1 MQLFYRLLFLLW
13 LLTLGTS
20 LLIDAKLLDQISS
33 WKLHLRLASSVAL
46 VLTGFLVI
54 AMVQPRFRMIA
65 VLVAL
70 GMLLGFLGDSTMGS
84 VLGKEWFPNRLLGGM
99 IFFGIGHLFYI
110 AATEVT
116 RRKLRLPANSR
127 WWLAILVWQIIG
139 VAIWYYVVGVS
150 TKDPALH
157 YPALGYVALLAGT
170 CGVTTGLALLDRRFI
185 WVALGTALFLASDA
199 LLAWEHFRGGS
210 TLIGFLVWA
219 TYGPGQML
227 IVFGFA
233 YALSKNSQTTTSM

>member
-1 MQLFYRLLFLLW
+1 MHKILLLAW

-33 WKLHLRLASSVAL
+33 WKLSLRLASSVIL
-46 VLTGFLVI
+46 VLTGFLSIGTVP
-54 AMVQPRFRMIA
+54 PRFRIIA
-65 VLVAL
+65 ILVAL
-70 GMLLGFLGDSTMGS
+70 GMLLGFLGDSTMAS
-84 VLGKEWFPNRLLGGM
+84 VLGKDWFPNRLLGGM

-116 RRKLRLPANSR
+116 RRKLSLPANSK
-127 WWLAILVWQIIG
+127 WWLAILAWQIIG
-139 VAIWYYVVGVS
+139 VVIWYFVVGVS
-150 TKDPALH
+150 TKDTALH

-170 CGVTTGLALLDRRFI
+170 AGIMTGLALLDRRFI
-185 WVALGTALFLASDA
+185 WVALGAILFLASDA

-210 TLIGFLVWA
+210 SLVGFLVWA

-233 YALSKNSQTTTSM
+233 RVLCTPFVPSKEGK